1 MKKSVIF
8 LLVLIPFF
16 AFSQKEAANWYFGD
30 FSGLD
35 FNTGSPVVL
44 TDGQIS
50 TFEGCA
56 TISDYQGNLL
66 FYTDGNTV
74 WDNSH
79 NIMSNG
85 TGLLGDSSSSQSAII
100 VPRPN
105 NPDEYY
111 IFTVDA
117 NPNGTDTGNGINYS
131 IVDMSLNGGLGDV
144 TIKNSN
150 ILNWAFEKITAI
162 KHDNNNSFWVITFR
176 RDEFYAWHITA
187 SGVDPPIITNIGI
200 SNTSASRG
208 YLKTS
213 VDGSLIV
220 SANFGNNGTLMLYDF
235 DNSTGII
242 SNEQQLF
249 FDDSNDLPYGVEFS
263 YSGTKLYATT
273 CRISNTDIDGDGFIG
288 DVTGPGRLYQF
299 DLSNGNARTL
309 IEDQNA
315 YTRGALQIALDRKIY
330 RALST
335 VSGSQ
340 QLTSQGTNYLG
351 VINNPENAGMASNY
365 TSNAID
371 VTIAGTFPTH
381 RVFEGL
387 PPFISSFF
395 TIEIV
400 ANDVCFGDATQFLVN
415 SSVPPNSINWDFGDP
430 SSPDN
435 TSTLLEPTHVYSSDG
450 VFTVNA
456 DVTTAGITETLTI
469 DVTIYPLPVVNS
481 PVSLT
486 ECDDDLDGF
495 MNFDLT
501 QANSL
506 LNTEVPAPTITYFL
520 TEQDALDNINEIT
533 NATAFSNQNTTVT
546 NQVWARVE
554 NAANCIETAQVELIV
569 DSLTIP
575 SNVTGPFIE
584 CDDFAD
590 GDTTNGSA
598 IFDFSSATSDFLNAM
613 LPETNLTVNYYENQ
627 ADALAE
633 SNTIDASNYRNTI
646 PNSQDIVVRI
656 NNTATGCFGLSSL
669 TLTVQELP
677 EFDIIPATTVCLFGE
692 ATTVSVVNPSGN
704 FTYEWQNSSG
714 IEIGTGDNIALDTP
728 GDYTI
733 IATDTTGA
741 NCTTTDIVTI
751 VSEPV
756 QPLLGFTRETNIIV
770 TDNTFNNNSI
780 TVLLNNL
787 PTSTYQVALDENPFQ
802 TELVFE
808 NVEAGLHTVTI
819 RDIEN
824 CLEARVEV
832 SLIYVPNFF
841 TPNGDGTNDYWQ
853 VTGISFQPNS
863 KIYIFDRFGK
873 LIKILNPLSSGWD
886 GYYKGNPLPST
897 DYWYKVEL
905 EDGRILK
912 GHFSLIRR

>member
-16 AFSQKEAANWYFGD
+16 AFSQKEAAFWYFGNLA
-30 FSGLD
+30 GLD
-35 FNTGSPVVL
+35 FNSGNPVSTTGSL
-44 TDGQIS
+44 MS
-50 TFEGCA
+50 FEGSA
-56 TISDYQGNLL
+56 TMSDCDGNLL
-66 FYTDGNTV
+66 FYTDGVTV
-74 WDNSH
+74 WDNTH
-79 NIMSNG
+79 NEMTNG
-85 TGLLGDSSSSQSAII
+85 TGLLGNPSSTQSAII
-100 VPRPN
+100 IPDPGNISRYYVVTVDNKEDFDPYSQNGIRYSVVDFSINPLGEVLNPKN
-105 NPDEYY
+105 NPLVSTAY
-111 IFTVDA
+111 
-117 NPNGTDTGNGINYS
+117 
-131 IVDMSLNGGLGDV
+131 
-144 TIKNSN
+144 
-150 ILNWAFEKITAI
+150 EKITAVQ
-162 KHDNNNSFWVITFR
+162 HANNTDFWLITFIEDR
-176 RDEFYAWHITA
+176 FIVWLVSATGINVNGTYNANITA
-187 SGVDPPIITNIGI
+187 ND
-200 SNTSASRG
+200 SRG
-208 YLKTS
+208 YLKIS
-213 VDGSLIV
+213 PAGDKIAV
-220 SANFGNNGTLMLYDF
+220 ANYLDSQLLLYDF
-235 DNSTGII
+235 NNNTGEVI
-242 SNEQQLF
+242 SNSLVNLPINNFPYGIEFSPDGSKLF
-249 FDDSNDLPYGVEFS
+249 ATTQIGNFAPFSSELLQYDLNQSPITQITISTDSN
-263 YSGTKLYATT
+263 TA
-273 CRISNTDIDGDGFIG
+273 
-288 DVTGPGRLYQF
+288 
-299 DLSNGNARTL
+299 
-309 IEDQNA
+309 
-315 YTRGALQIALDRKIY
+315 RGALQLAIDGKIY
-330 RALST
+330 RTHPETINDGINPGIGDIFL
-335 VSGSQ
+335 GSIDTPN
-340 QLTSQGTNYLG
+340 LLASDPGFSYTPNAVNISNG
-351 VINNPENAGMASNY
+351 NPNQTAY
-365 TSNAID
+365 
-371 VTIAGTFPTH
+371 
-381 RVFEGL
+381 EGL
-387 PPFISSFF
+387 PPFIASYFENKISASPN
-395 TIEIV
+395 V
-400 ANDVCFGDATQFLVN
+400 CLNDSIQFYFN
-415 SSVPPNSINWDFGDP
+415 SRCLPDSINWDFGDP

-456 DVTTAGITETLTI
+456 DVTTAGITETLTV

-554 NAANCIETAQVELIV
+554 NAANCVETAQVELIV

-575 SNVTGPFIE
+575 SNITGPFIA

-633 SNTIDASNYRNTI
+633 SNTINASNFRNTI

-669 TLTVQELP
+669 TLTVQEVP

-704 FTYEWQNSSG
+704 FTFEWQNSSG

-756 QPLLGFTRETNIIV
+756 QPLLGFTREASIIV